1 MSLPKILIGGRRWLF
16 GWLVANGVVQAVLG
30 LAIVRVF
37 DNFYHAG
44 FTGLGSVAAIFAL
57 GAGLYAGR
65 ILQRRH
71 GEMFALDYVN
81 ETRCA
86 LMEKV
91 LSAPDNARHVRI
103 GLVTARLSGD
113 LLSLKNWL
121 ADGLASGIVTGTMLT
136 ALLIGAAVLFPA
148 IALILAAVVIPWA
161 VIALILRPS
170 LRDTIGK
177 ARRLRGKL
185 ANTAGDQVMTRLTL
199 AHFGRTNPA
208 LENLVRRGQE
218 LSQTLVHRATI
229 SEALRATPDW
239 ALPIASLAGYL
250 ALHGG
255 TAAPRLA
262 PLLLLLHMTGLQMSK
277 LSRALDLYVASAVA
291 KTRLTSVIDRPGLID
306 TASGKMPEFE
316 RGTPLKLDLALTDP
330 DGMIQQIHIVPGSA
344 ISLTG
349 GTQAWRSDVLMALA
363 RLRDGP
369 SLSGTIG
376 GSPIQEVSLKSWR
389 KLVTLVSPR
398 LPFIRGTI
406 RKNLLIGAPSRT
418 TDDAVLSLA
427 RRFGIASALRELE
440 EPLDPYL
447 MTDSQALAARLC
459 RAILR
464 AAPIILLDE
473 VTRPADAAMIEDFLA
488 LARQRQAIVIA
499 SGCVLDRA
507 GKPIGSEVIGIGSA
521 PRFLPSPVSA
531 CGSDGGGSNPFPPC
545 APPTAPAPLQL
556 LRR

>member
-1 MSLPKILIGGRRWLF
+1 MSLPRLLTGSRRWLF
-16 GWLVANGVVQAVLG
+16 GWLVANGLVQAVLG
-30 LAIVRVF
+30 LAIVRIF
-37 DNFYHAG
+37 DGFYQSG
-44 FTGLGSVAAIFAL
+44 FAGLGFVAAIFVL

-81 ETRCA
+81 ETRRA

-136 ALLIGAAVLFPA
+136 ALLIGAAVLFPF

-161 VIALILRPS
+161 AIALILRPS

-185 ANTAGDQVMTRLTL
+185 ANTAGDQVMSRLTL
-199 AHFGRTNPA
+199 THFGRTNPA
-208 LENLVRRGQE
+208 LNSLMRRGQE
-218 LSQTLVHRATI
+218 LNQTLVRRATI
-229 SEALRATPDW
+229 SEALRAAPDW

-250 ALHGG
+250 MFHGG

-262 PLLLLLHMTGLQMSK
+262 PLLLLLHMTGLQISK

-291 KTRLTSVIDRPGLID
+291 KTRLASVIDRPGLID
-306 TASGKMPEFE
+306 TAADKATEFE
-316 RGTPLKLDLALTDP
+316 RGTPLELDLALTDP
-330 DGMIQQIHIVPGSA
+330 DGMIQQIHIVPGSV

-363 RLRDGP
+363 RLRDVT

-376 GSPIQEVSLKSWR
+376 GSPIEDVSLKSWR

-398 LPFIRGTI
+398 LPFIRGSVK
-406 RKNLLIGAPSRT
+406 KNLLIGAPSGT

-427 RRFGIASALRELE
+427 RRFGLASGLEELE
-440 EPLDPYL
+440 EPLDPHL
-447 MTDSQALAARLC
+447 MTDSQALALRLC
-459 RAILR
+459 RAFLR
-464 AAPIILLDE
+464 AVPIILLDE
-473 VTRPADAAMIEDFLA
+473 VTRPADVAMIEEFLA

-507 GKPIGSEVIGIGSA
+507 GKPIGSEVTGIGSA
-521 PRFLPSPVSA
+521 PRFLPSLMSA
-531 CGSDGGGSNPFPPC
+531 CGSDGIGASAG
-545 APPTAPAPLQL
+545 AAAVIAT
-556 LRR
+556 R